1 MSERKDLQKFG
12 EDFFQ
17 EIISRAEV
25 EDMEEYRENIFVELM
40 VEYLEESGE
49 IDGGMPCYH
58 KKKGIQVNGYQFYE
72 DHNTLDLFVSIFQG
86 NNELETV
93 TKTDIN
99 SVFNRLN
106 NFLDRSME
114 EYHAELEESSDVFD
128 LSIGIFNLRKSLQ
141 SVRMILLTN
150 GLVKPFG
157 LDNNTIKSINISY
170 HVWDLERLYRLVSSG
185 KQREVIDIEL
195 SDFGEDPVPCIIQE
209 DSDKEYKACIA
220 VFPATLLY
228 KIYEMHGSR
237 LLEKNIRSFL
247 QVRGNVNKGILN
259 TIQNEPNM
267 FLAYNNGISVTAES
281 IRFDNGSNNNISGI
295 KDFQIVNGGQT
306 TASLYNAVKKKD
318 ADISNIYVQVKIT
331 IVTNVGKMDEMVPMI
346 SRCANSQNKIQIAD
360 FSANHPFHRSIEE
373 LSRTIWAPAKEGNQR
388 QTRWFYERSRGQY
401 ADIKSREHTRT
412 GRKIFDATHPLKQK
426 FTKTDLAKFEETW
439 VQSPHIVSLG
449 AQKNFKNFMFRLKER
464 GKFTPDQKYFE
475 HLVAKAIIFR
485 STEKIVS
492 AQKYGGYRANIV
504 AYTIAW
510 LSHKTAQRI
519 DLNAIWKKQEISS
532 ILQEAIV
539 IVSKY
544 AFEHICR
551 TAGNANVTEWC
562 KKILCWQR
570 FKEVEINLS
579 TEFHKELL
587 NRKKVIDQGIN
598 RGISA
603 PDKNEDEII
612 KFIVSV
618 PSAIWYE
625 ISSWAKQ
632 TDNLENWQRSLAFS
646 LGKMARHKHNP
657 SIKQARQGVRI
668 LEEAN
673 LVGFLIPE
681 EIKNDLKLYA
691 RKLKKY

>member
-40 VEYLEESGE
+40 IEYLEESGE

-625 ISSWAKQ
+625 MSSWAKQ

>member
-1 MSERKDLQKFG
+1 
-12 EDFFQ
+12 
-17 EIISRAEV
+17 
-25 EDMEEYRENIFVELM
+25 
-40 VEYLEESGE
+40 
-49 IDGGMPCYH
+49 
-58 KKKGIQVNGYQFYE
+58 
-72 DHNTLDLFVSIFQG
+72 
-86 NNELETV
+86 
-93 TKTDIN
+93 
-99 SVFNRLN
+99 
-106 NFLDRSME
+106 
-114 EYHAELEESSDVFD
+114 
-128 LSIGIFNLRKSLQ
+128 
-141 SVRMILLTN
+141 
-150 GLVKPFG
+150 
-157 LDNNTIKSINISY
+157 
-170 HVWDLERLYRLVSSG
+170 
-185 KQREVIDIEL
+185 
-195 SDFGEDPVPCIIQE
+195 
-209 DSDKEYKACIA
+209 
-220 VFPATLLY
+220 
-228 KIYEMHGSR
+228 MHGSR

-281 IRFDNGSNNNISGI
+281 IRFDNGSNINILGI

-426 FTKTDLAKFEETW
+426 FTKTDLAKFEGTW
-439 VQSPHIVSLG
+439 VQLPHIVSLG

-570 FKEVEINLS
+570 FKEVEINLP

-632 TDNLENWQRSLAFS
+632 TDNLENWQRGLAFS
-646 LGKMARHKHNP
+646 LGKRARRKHNP
-657 SIKQARQGVRI
+657 SIKQARQGVLI

-691 RKLKKY
+691 GKLKKY

>member
-1 MSERKDLQKFG
+1 MSERKDLQKFS

-25 EDMEEYRENIFVELM
+25 EDMEEYRENIFIELM

-49 IDGGMPCYH
+49 IDGGIPCYH
-58 KKKGIQVNGYQFYE
+58 KKRGIQVNGYQFYE

-93 TKTDIN
+93 TMTDIN
-99 SVFNRLN
+99 SVFSRLN
-106 NFLDRSME
+106 NFLDHSLE
-114 EYHAELEESSDVFD
+114 GYHTELEESSDVFD

-150 GLVKPFG
+150 GLVKPFS

-209 DSDKEYKACIA
+209 DSDNEYKACIA

-247 QVRGNVNKGILN
+247 QVRGNVNKEILN

-281 IRFDNGSNNNISGI
+281 IRFDNGSNVNISGI

-318 ADISNIYVQVKIT
+318 ANISNIYVQVKIT
-331 IVTNVGKMDEMVPMI
+331 IVNNVEKMDEMVPMI

-373 LSRTIWAPAKEGNQR
+373 LSRTIWAPAKEGGQR

-401 ADIKSREHTRT
+401 ADIKSREYTRT

-426 FTKTDLAKFEETW
+426 FTKTDLAKFENTW
-439 VQSPHIVSLG
+439 EQLPHIVSLG
-449 AQKNFKNFMFRLKER
+449 AQKNFKNFMFNLKQR
-464 GKFTPDQKYFE
+464 GKFAPDQKYFE

-485 STEKIVS
+485 STEKLIS
-492 AQKYGGYRANIV
+492 GQKYGGYRANNV
-504 AYTIAW
+504 AYT
-510 LSHKTAQRI
+510 
-519 DLNAIWKKQEISS
+519 
-532 ILQEAIV
+532 
-539 IVSKY
+539 
-544 AFEHICR
+544 
-551 TAGNANVTEWC
+551 
-562 KKILCWQR
+562 
-570 FKEVEINLS
+570 
-579 TEFHKELL
+579 
-587 NRKKVIDQGIN
+587 
-598 RGISA
+598 
-603 PDKNEDEII
+603 
-612 KFIVSV
+612 
-618 PSAIWYE
+618 
-625 ISSWAKQ
+625 
-632 TDNLENWQRSLAFS
+632 
-646 LGKMARHKHNP
+646 
-657 SIKQARQGVRI
+657 
-668 LEEAN
+668 
-673 LVGFLIPE
+673 
-681 EIKNDLKLYA
+681 
-691 RKLKKY
+691 

>member
-40 VEYLEESGE
+40 IEYLEESGE

-625 ISSWAKQ
+625 MSSWAKQ
-632 TDNLENWQRSLAFS
+632 TDNLENWQRGLAFS
-646 LGKMARHKHNP
+646 LGKTARRKHNP

>member
-625 ISSWAKQ
+625 MSSWAKQ

>member
-40 VEYLEESGE
+40 IEYLEESEE
-49 IDGGMPCYH
+49 IDGGIPCYH
-58 KKKGIQVNGYQFYE
+58 KKRGIQVNGYQFYE
-72 DHNTLDLFVSIFQG
+72 DHNTLDLFISIFQA

-99 SVFNRLN
+99 SVFSRLN
-106 NFLDRSME
+106 NFLDRSLE
-114 EYHAELEESSDVFD
+114 GYHAELEESSDVFD

-170 HVWDLERLYRLVSSG
+170 HMWDLERLYRLVSSG

-209 DSDKEYKACIA
+209 DFDREYKACIT

-228 KIYEMHGSR
+228 KIYEMYGSR

-247 QVRGNVNKGILN
+247 QVRGNVNKDILN

-281 IRFDNGSNNNISGI
+281 IRFDNGSNINISGI

-306 TASLYNAVKKKD
+306 TASLYNAVKKKN
-318 ADISNIYVQVKIT
+318 ADISNIYIQAKIT
-331 IVTNVGKMDEMVPMI
+331 IVNNVEKMDEMVPMI

-373 LSRTIWAPAKEGNQR
+373 LSRTIWAPTKEGNQR

-426 FTKTDLAKFEETW
+426 FTKTDLAKYEGTW
-439 VQSPHIVSLG
+439 EQLPHVVSLG

-485 STEKIVS
+485 STEKLVS

-504 AYTIAW
+504 AYTVAW

-519 DLNAIWKKQEISS
+519 DLDAIWKKQEISS

-570 FKEVEINLS
+570 FKEVEINLPA
-579 TEFHKELL
+579 EFYKELL
-587 NRKKVIDQGIN
+587 NRNKAFGQTANK
-598 RGISA
+598 GISA
-603 PDKNEDEII
+603 PDKDEDEII
-612 KFIVSV
+612 KFITSV
-618 PSAIWYE
+618 PPETWYE

-632 TDNLENWQRSLAFS
+632 TDNLESWQRGLAFS
-646 LGKMARHKHNP
+646 LGKRAKYKNNP
-657 SIKQARQGVRI
+657 SFKQARQGVRI
-668 LEEAN
+668 LVEAN

-691 RKLKKY
+691 KKLKKY